1 VRVRGSHRDIN
12 SVTLCDVGRPWLI
25 PAPRSPDREDVDDL
39 TKEFLIESSEGLDC
53 MERCLNDLQG
63 GTDNGAWL
71 AEIFRAI
78 HTIKG
83 TVGFLGFTRL
93 ERLAHA
99 GEALLSLLRDGK
111 CCVDAGM
118 IDLLTQLMDRLRA
131 VLELIET
138 AGHEGKREV
147 DDDQELIEA
156 LNGATRGRRVVA
168 SSRGTAPPER
178 PGNAI
183 ETTVR
188 VQVETLN
195 RLMNLVGELVQ
206 TRNQFL
212 QAEVCEESFARLGER
227 LDKVTAS
234 LRESVMQARMQPVAQ
249 LFQRFPRLAREV
261 ATACGK
267 SVRLEFSGGETGL
280 DKSLLERLKD
290 PLAHAVRNAI
300 DHGIEPPQVRFPYG
314 KPAEGKI
321 QLRAFHEGGQ
331 IVVEVK
337 DDGAGI
343 NVEKV
348 VKRAVE
354 RGLISAESAP
364 AIGNA
369 DAMEL
374 LFEPGFSTSDEITM
388 ISGRGVGLDVVRENV
403 ERMGGTV
410 ELESAPGEGTTLRL
424 RVPLTLAIVPALIA
438 HCGGQSFAVPHST
451 LLEMVVLYKHEEAE
465 RIQRIGNAKMF
476 LLRERLIPL
485 LDLSEMLGIGSHQEN
500 GFYIAILE
508 AKGCHF
514 GLIVDDMDEP
524 QEIVVKPLS
533 SVLSILGVYSGATI
547 LGDGTIA
554 LVLDTT
560 GVARSARLCETR
572 DRTATVEVP
581 REHAAS
587 VSSHGI
593 ESRMIP
599 LLLLV
604 DHRGQRAVMP
614 LACVE
619 RIERMEPGTVQTLAG
634 EGVLQHRDE
643 LITLEDAGGLLQQA
657 RSMRES
663 DPVVVLICSRPAMSD
678 VCLGLIVRD
687 VLDVV
692 EGDVLP
698 PSTSRE
704 GRVARVESGLV
715 AFYPGFEPQTQIED
729 SQGAVQ
735 AKQECERNDDVLK
748 EAA

>member
-1 VRVRGSHRDIN
+1 MPMSW
-12 SVTLCDVGRPWLI
+12 S
-25 PAPRSPDREDVDDL
+25 SDREYVDDL
-39 TKEFLIESSEGLDC
+39 TKEFLIESIEGLDC
-53 MERCLNDLQG
+53 MERYLNDLQG
-63 GTDNGAWL
+63 GSDNGPCL
-71 AEIFRAI
+71 AEIFRAV

-83 TVGFLGFTRL
+83 TVGFLGFGRL

-99 GEALLSLLRDGK
+99 GEALLSLLRDGR
-111 CCVDAGM
+111 CRIDAGM

-138 AGHEGKREV
+138 AGHEGKRDV
-147 DDDQELIEA
+147 DDDRELIEA
-156 LNGATRGRRVVA
+156 LNGVTRGNKVA
-168 SSRGTAPPER
+168 APSRAASLPER

-188 VQVETLN
+188 VEVETLN

-206 TRNQFL
+206 TRNQFQ
-212 QAEVCEESFARLGER
+212 QAEVCEESFARLSER
-227 LDKVTAS
+227 LDSATAN
-234 LRESVMQARMQPVAQ
+234 LRESVMQARMQPVGQ
-249 LFQRFPRLAREV
+249 LFQRFARLAREV
-261 ATACGK
+261 AAACGK

-280 DKSLLERLKD
+280 DKSLLETLKD

-300 DHGIEPPQVRFPYG
+300 DHGIEPPAVRFPKG

-354 RGLISAESAP
+354 RGLISAERGRV
-364 AIGNA
+364 IGNA

-388 ISGRGVGLDVVRENV
+388 ISGRGVGMDVVRKNV
-403 ERMGGTV
+403 ERIGGTV
-410 ELESAPGEGTTLRL
+410 ELESALGEGTTLRL

-451 LLEMVVLYKHEEAE
+451 LLEMVVLYRREEAE

-476 LLRERLIPL
+476 LLRDRLIPL
-485 LDLSEMLGIGSHQEN
+485 LDLSEMLGIGSDNEN

-508 AKGCHF
+508 AKGRRF
-514 GLIVDDMDEP
+514 GLIVDDMAEP

-533 SVLSILGVYSGATI
+533 SALSSLSVYSGATI

-554 LVLDTT
+554 LILDAA
-560 GVARSARLCETR
+560 GLARSARLCDTGEG
-572 DRTATVEVP
+572 AAVVEAAKEGVASAHSRV
-581 REHAAS
+581 RES
-587 VSSHGI
+587 YT
-593 ESRMIP
+593 P
-599 LLLLV
+599 LLLFV
-604 DHRGQRAVMP
+604 DHRGQRAVVP

-619 RIERMEPGTVQTLAG
+619 RIERLEPEAIETLAG
-634 EGVLQHRDE
+634 EGVLQYRDE
-643 LITLEDAGGLLQQA
+643 LIALEDAGGLVQQA
-657 RSMRES
+657 NSARGRE
-663 DPVVVLICSRPAMSD
+663 PLFVLICSRPTVNGMR
-678 VCLGLIVRD
+678 VGLVVRD
-687 VLDVV
+687 VVDAA
-692 EGDVLP
+692 EGKILP
-698 PSTSRE
+698 PSIWCD
-704 GRVARVESGLV
+704 GRVARLSGRLA
-715 AFYPGFEPQTQIED
+715 AFYPGFEPQMED
-729 SQGAVQ
+729 PKGASPAQ
-735 AKQECERNDDVLK
+735 HECEPNDGLLK